1 MRRQGGIALAVLL
14 AWSVALG
21 GCSPAPAEVEPH
33 GTLAFEVEEAGQTDV
48 YIMDLDGQ
56 DRRNLTQHPA
66 WDGTPAWSPDGQW
79 LAFASDRAGTPD
91 LYLVRADGS
100 DLRRLTDWDA
110 VEIMPAWS
118 PDGSMIAFASDRA
131 YQEEREG
138 GVVTIEGGLEIWMM
152 RPDGSSLRRLTGDPN
167 DVAIYPA
174 WSADGKQV
182 VYQNISSRSDVVAL
196 DILSGI
202 RRNLTEGLESANWSP
217 AWSPTR
223 NWVLFTGDDG
233 ENKDIFRTEGT
244 GGEPVN
250 LTDHPASDADPA
262 WSPDGRWVAFVSDR
276 SGVPQIFVMDTEG
289 GNLRQVTQEGVAHA
303 RPAWRPEPGR

>member
-1 MRRQGGIALAVLL
+1 MRWREGIALAVLL
-14 AWSVALG
+14 LGSMALWGCGPAG
-21 GCSPAPAEVEPH
+21 GEPR
-33 GTLAFEVEEAGQTDV
+33 GTLAFEVEEGGQTDIYV
-48 YIMDLDGQ
+48 MDLDGRN
-56 DRRNLTQHPA
+56 RRNLTQHPA
-66 WDGTPAWSPDGQW
+66 WDGTPAWSPDGEW

-118 PDGSMIAFASDRA
+118 PDGSMIAFATDRA
-131 YQEEREG
+131 YQEQREG
-138 GVVTIEGGLEIWMM
+138 GVVTIESGLEVWVM

-174 WSADGKQV
+174 WSPDGKQV
-182 VYQNISSRSDVVAL
+182 VYQNISSRSDVVAVDL
-196 DILSGI
+196 LSGV

-217 AWSPTR
+217 AWSPTH
-223 NWVLFTGDDG
+223 NWVLFTGDNG
-233 ENKDIFRTEGT
+233 ENKDIFRMKGT

-276 SGVPQIFVMDTEG
+276 SGVPQIFVM
-289 GNLRQVTQEGVAHA
+289 
-303 RPAWRPEPGR
+303 